1 MFVCKQSRVHHH
13 VYQILKIIS
22 YYRMQNLKTID
33 NQGLLMLT
41 QLSGDNLLDSR
52 DEIKEK
58 YYYAMYEMV
67 VRGSCSCY
75 GHASRCVPANDEYT
89 TDVNMVSETHTH
101 TNTYAQYICI

>member
-1 MFVCKQSRVHHH
+1 MIPFVFA
-13 VYQILKIIS
+13 
-22 YYRMQNLKTID
+22 
-33 NQGLLMLT
+33 
-41 QLSGDNLLDSR
+41 GDNLLDSR

-89 TDVNMVSETHTH
+89 TDINMVSTVVDTASDIAHWDHSLFSAAIGERVI
-101 TNTYAQYICI
+101 AGSAK